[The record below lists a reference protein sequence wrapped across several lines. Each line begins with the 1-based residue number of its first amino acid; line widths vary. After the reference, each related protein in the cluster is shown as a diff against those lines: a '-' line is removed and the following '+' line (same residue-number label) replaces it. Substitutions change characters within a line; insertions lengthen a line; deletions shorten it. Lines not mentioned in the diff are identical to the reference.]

1 MNEENNIIFNP
12 KYHQHNL
19 NAQLPRVSISSWH
32 YCDKCWKTY
41 QLPNGA
47 LFMSD
52 RQMALLVGQ
61 PKDIVRSFIESQSL
75 ETLTVQIENGVEVQ
89 VYPLSVA
96 AICLSTLL
104 KNGELDKHPTQ
115 LSRPQWHSLI
125 KALCNFKPA
134 SGNTPNP
141 CFFSGRYWVEIANPL
156 SVEIEADTS
165 IQVLVLQSGEY
176 RIEYHEGLRCIGH
189 DPDWLVNYSSK
200 KARTLSDLNLSKDI
214 TECRVITKRGFKS
227 VYALSIRD
235 WLAIWEHFANRGNR
249 LATAIL
255 RACAAECIDMLIE
268 RAILKRKQ

>member
-12 KYHQHNL
+12 KADQHCDK
-19 NAQLPRVSISSWH
+19 QLPRVSTTSWH
-32 YCDKCWKTY
+32 YHDFSWKAY
-41 QLPNGA
+41 QLLNGA

-52 RQMALLVGQ
+52 RQMALLIGQ
-61 PKDIVRSFIESQSL
+61 PKNIVRSFIESQSL

-96 AICLSTLL
+96 AIYLSTLL

-156 SVEIEADTS
+156 SVEIEVDTS
-165 IQVLVLQSGEY
+165 IQVLVLQSREY
-176 RIEYHEGLRCIGH
+176 RIEYQEGLRCIGH

-214 TECRVITKRGFKS
+214 TECRVVTKHGFKS
-227 VYALSIRD
+227 VYALSIKD
-235 WLAIWEHFANRGNR
+235 WLSIWGHFSYKGNR
-249 LATAIL
+249 FATAIL
-255 RACAAECIDMLIE
+255 KACATEGIDTLIE
-268 RAILKRKQ
+268 RAILKGKQ